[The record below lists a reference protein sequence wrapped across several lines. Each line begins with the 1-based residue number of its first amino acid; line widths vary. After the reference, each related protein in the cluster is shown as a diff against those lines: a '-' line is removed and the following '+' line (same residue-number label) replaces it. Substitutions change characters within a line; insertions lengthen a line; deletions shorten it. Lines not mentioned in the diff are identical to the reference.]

1 MTMILMVAALL
12 AVVALYPLV
21 RPLLRASP
29 PDRLAEE
36 AHVRVLR
43 EQLDE
48 VERGRSAGEVDEGEY
63 GEARRE
69 IASRIHDERS
79 QAVALRFDA
88 PERRWAA
95 ALLTVMVIGA
105 LSVYAHLGG
114 AAAVVAHLEREG
126 VPGESELDML
136 DLRSTSEQLERQL
149 KSNPQDD
156 RGWAMLGRVYRE
168 MGNTAASM
176 KAFDA
181 AVKARP
187 DNAELRAEYAKAVV
201 LSQGG
206 RLDGEVPSLVQQAL
220 AIDPDNRSA
229 LALAGA
235 AALSRHEF
243 QAAAEHL
250 GRLQSLVP
258 ADSDVSRQL
267 AAMVERAREKAGNQG
282 AGAADAVPRASDPKP
297 GRAGLTVSIR
307 LTEAARSQIRAGDV
321 LYVFAR
327 AADGERMPLAAN
339 RVPARA
345 EQEHYELSLSDA
357 QALTPDRRLSA
368 ARSVIVGAKL
378 ARGGDAASTVG
389 ALEVHSRPTEPG
401 GELELV
407 LGASR

>member
-12 AVVALYPLV
+12 AVAVLYPLL

-29 PDRLAEE
+29 PDRLAGE
-36 AHVRVLR
+36 AHARVLS

-48 VERGRSAGEVDEGEY
+48 VERGRSAGEVDEGAY
-63 GEARRE
+63 DEARRE
-69 IASRIHDERS
+69 IASRVHDERAP
-79 QAVALRFDA
+79 AVALRFDA
-88 PERRWAA
+88 PERWRAA
-95 ALLTVMVIGA
+95 ALLTALVIGA

-114 AAAVVAHLEREG
+114 AAPMLAHLESVGFRD
-126 VPGESELDML
+126 ESKLDML

-149 KSNPQDD
+149 KSNPNDD

-168 MGNTAASM
+168 LGNTAASM
-176 KAFDA
+176 KAFGA

-187 DNAELRAEYAKAVV
+187 DNAELRAEYARAVV
-201 LSQGG
+201 LNQGG
-206 RLDGEVPSLVQQAL
+206 RLDGEVPSLAQQAL

-243 QAAAEHL
+243 QAAADYL
-250 GRLQSLVP
+250 GRLQGLLPS
-258 ADSDVSRQL
+258 DSDVSRQL
-267 AAMVERAREKAGNQG
+267 AAMVERAREKAGSKD
-282 AGAADAVPRASDPKP
+282 AGDADVATVPKP
-297 GRAGLTVSIR
+297 GGAGLTVSIR
-307 LTEAARSQIRAGDV
+307 LTEDARSQIRAGDV

-327 AADGERMPLAAN
+327 SADGERMPLAAN
-339 RVPARA
+339 RMPAHA

-357 QALTPDRRLSA
+357 QALTPERRLSA

-378 ARGGDAASTVG
+378 ARGGDAATTVG
-389 ALEVHSRPTEPG
+389 TLEIHSRPTEPG
-401 GELELV
+401 GELKLV

>member
-12 AVVALYPLV
+12 AAAALYPLA

-29 PDRLAEE
+29 PERLAEE
-36 AHVRVLR
+36 AHARVLH

-69 IASRIHDERS
+69 IASRINDERS

-88 PERRWAA
+88 PERWRAA
-95 ALLTVMVIGA
+95 ALVAVLVIGA
-105 LSVYAHLGG
+105 LSVYAHVGS
-114 AAAVVAHLEREG
+114 AAAVLAHFEG
-126 VPGESELDML
+126 AGLPGEPELDML

-149 KSNPQDD
+149 KSSPHDY

-168 MGNTAASM
+168 LGNTAESM

-181 AVKARP
+181 AVKAQP
-187 DNAELRAEYAKAVV
+187 DSAELLAEYARAVV
-201 LSQGG
+201 LNQGG
-206 RLDGEVPSLVQQAL
+206 RFDGEVPSLVKRVL

-243 QAAAEHL
+243 QAAADHL
-250 GRLQSLVP
+250 SRLQGLVP
-258 ADSDVSRQL
+258 SDSDVSRQL
-267 AAMVERAREKAGNQG
+267 AVMVERAREKAGSKG
-282 AGAADAVPRASDPKP
+282 AGDADLATRATDPRPD
-297 GRAGLTVSIR
+297 GAGLTVSIR
-307 LTEAARSQIRAGDV
+307 LTEEARSQIRAGDV

-345 EQEHYELSLSDA
+345 EQEHYELTLSDA
-357 QALTPDRRLSA
+357 QALTRERRLSTA
-368 ARSVIVGAKL
+368 KSVIVGARV
-378 ARGGDAASTVG
+378 ARGGDVAATVG
-389 ALEVHSRPTEPG
+389 ALEGLSSPTDPVG
-401 GELELV
+401 GLKLEL
-407 LGASR
+407 GTSR

>member
-12 AVVALYPLV
+12 AVAALYPLV

-95 ALLTVMVIGA
+95 ALLMVMVIGA

-114 AAAVVAHLEREG
+114 AAAVVAYLEREG
-126 VPGESELDML
+126 VPGESEFDML

-149 KSNPQDD
+149 KSNPNDD

-168 MGNTAASM
+168 LGDTAASK

-243 QAAAEHL
+243 QAAADHL
-250 GRLQSLVP
+250 GRLQGLLP

-267 AAMVERAREKAGNQG
+267 AAMVERAREKAGSQG
-282 AGAADAVPRASDPKP
+282 AGDADVAAVPKP
-297 GRAGLTVSIR
+297 GGAGLTVSIR

-339 RVPARA
+339 RMPARA

-357 QALTPDRRLSA
+357 QALTPERPLSA
-368 ARSVIVGAKL
+368 ARRVIVGAKL

-389 ALEVHSRPTEPG
+389 TLEVHSRPTEPG

>member
-12 AVVALYPLV
+12 AVAALYPLV

-29 PDRLAEE
+29 PDRPAEE

-95 ALLTVMVIGA
+95 ALLMVMVIGA

-114 AAAVVAHLEREG
+114 AAAVVAYLEREG
-126 VPGESELDML
+126 VPGESEFDML

-149 KSNPQDD
+149 KSNPNDD

-168 MGNTAASM
+168 LGDTAASK

-243 QAAAEHL
+243 QAAADHL
-250 GRLQSLVP
+250 GRLQGLLP

-267 AAMVERAREKAGNQG
+267 AAMVERAREKAGSQG
-282 AGAADAVPRASDPKP
+282 AGDADVAAVPKP
-297 GRAGLTVSIR
+297 GGAGLTVSIR

-339 RVPARA
+339 RMPARA

-357 QALTPDRRLSA
+357 QALTPERPLSA
-368 ARSVIVGAKL
+368 ARRVIVGAKL

-389 ALEVHSRPTEPG
+389 TLEVHSRPTEPG